1 MNIKRITEND
11 KSIFEARLSGLSVE
25 GIAEIYNYSEQQI
38 YAIIKKMKNAM
49 ENRVVNYTS
58 DFMKLSV
65 RIADEM
71 YFPISKTNTINS
83 LILLTFALS
92 QSNISSTTDGYYR
105 LNLLP
110 WFNEKKQR
118 KKERVKIESLLAD
131 SQIKIVQDGSL
142 LFSLFGIIK
151 GSSFPVYETVCF
163 DGYILTYK
171 FSPETYFLVKCG
183 MLSNK

>member
-1 MNIKRITEND
+1 MHIKRITEND

-105 LNLLP
+105 LNIM
-110 WFNEKKQR
+110 
-118 KKERVKIESLLAD
+118 VS
-131 SQIKIVQDGSL
+131 
-142 LFSLFGIIK
+142 
-151 GSSFPVYETVCF
+151 
-163 DGYILTYK
+163 
-171 FSPETYFLVKCG
+171 
-183 MLSNK
+183 